1 MLRKIEIVIP
11 VSQDDKLQ
19 DILADYHVL
28 DKYRVS
34 ILEDRYLYLITL
46 KVSDSGPLLDEME
59 KNLAAAEGFRL
70 NLLEVE
76 ATLPVPEEEEKE
88 KEEEEEKVA
97 EGASVDAGEEG
108 ESEENNSLSI
118 SRQELYTDVAGAVAL
133 NRNYLIMCFLSA
145 IVATSGVLQ
154 GSVAVIIG
162 AMVIAPL
169 LGPNVG
175 LALASTLGDVELGK
189 KALRASLL
197 GTAVS
202 LSIALLI
209 GFILQPAEWSGEVLS
224 RTTLGWGDIAMAL
237 ASGSAGTLAFTT
249 GAANAVIGVMIA
261 VALMPPLVVI
271 GLLVGAG
278 ELALAGG
285 ATLLFLSNIIC
296 INLSGVLTFLLQG
309 IRPLNWWEE
318 KKARK
323 LTRYSLILW
332 VSLLIILVLILQLA
346 DFW

>member
-1 MLRKIEIVIP
+1 MLRKIEIVLP
-11 VSQDDKLQ
+11 VSQDDELQ
-19 DILADYHVL
+19 DILADYQVL

-34 ILEDRYLYLITL
+34 ILEDRYLYLITV

-59 KNLAAAEGFRL
+59 KKLSAAEGFRL

-76 ATLPVPEEEEKE
+76 ATLPVPEEVKDEEKNE
-88 KEEEEEKVA
+88 EVSSEDTKEESKA
-97 EGASVDAGEEG
+97 
-108 ESEENNSLSI
+108 EENSRLSI
-118 SRQELYTDVAGAVAL
+118 SRQELYTDVAGAVEL

-154 GSVAVIIG
+154 GNVAVIIG

-224 RTTLGWGDIAMAL
+224 RTTLGWGDIALAL

-271 GLLVGAG
+271 GLLAGAG
-278 ELALAGG
+278 ELTLAGG

-296 INLSGVLTFLLQG
+296 INLAGVLTFLLQG
-309 IRPLNWWEE
+309 MRPLNWWEE
-318 KKARK
+318 KKARR
-323 LTRYSLILW
+323 LTCYSLILW
-332 VSLLIILVLILQLA
+332 VSLLIILGLILQLA

>member
-1 MLRKIEIVIP
+1 VLRKIEIVLP
-11 VSQDDKLQ
+11 VSQDDELQ
-19 DILADYHVL
+19 NILADYQVL

-34 ILEDRYLYLITL
+34 ILEDRYLYLITV

-59 KNLAAAEGFRL
+59 KKLTAAEGFRL

-76 ATLPVPEEEEKE
+76 ATLPVPEEEEE
-88 KEEEEEKVA
+88 DEEVSSEDTEEDSKA
-97 EGASVDAGEEG
+97 
-108 ESEENNSLSI
+108 EENSRLSI
-118 SRQELYTDVAGAVAL
+118 SRQELYTDVAGAVEL

-154 GSVAVIIG
+154 GNVAVIIG

-189 KALRASLL
+189 KALQASLL

-224 RTTLGWGDIAMAL
+224 RTTLGWGDIALAL

-271 GLLVGAG
+271 GLLAGAG
-278 ELALAGG
+278 ELTLAGG

-309 IRPLNWWEE
+309 MRPLNWWEE
-318 KKARK
+318 KKARR

-332 VSLLIILVLILQLA
+332 VSLLVILVLLLQLA